1 MHSTALCLTCSSSL
15 PPKFDAD
22 LFITECCARPICPTC
37 ISSNPRLRSYN
48 PCLSCLGGVGVISSA
63 SARNICAAINDTVRD
78 EDIFIL
84 GDDEDDEDEAHEL
97 ISVSPISEPAPP
109 AYPLAVSSSSSLTS
123 ESIPITQTSNTSAG
137 HAEVVVTGEQYIPS
151 RYYINS
157 RDTLQGIALRYG
169 AHGRELCRLNNLP
182 PSTLSTTPHLLHTR
196 TFIVLPPS
204 AKSLSVTRDAEPDA
218 GVRRVREK
226 AEKRLQMLTKEVDW
240 RVAKAYVALADDPD
254 EEAVYGFKHKETDGI
269 GASTLEAR
277 AADQYLEDQEWEE
290 EQRKAGRCISV
301 KSLPLLRG
309 KVIAY
314 T

>member
-1 MHSTALCLTCSSSL
+1 M
-15 PPKFDAD
+15 
-22 LFITECCARPICPTC
+22 TECCARPICPTC

-48 PCLSCLGGVGVISSA
+48 PCLSCLGGVGVVSSA
-63 SARNICAAINDTVRD
+63 FPRNTLTANNNTVRD

-84 GDDEDDEDEAHEL
+84 GDDEDDEDEAHGL
-97 ISVSPISEPAPP
+97 ASVPLISEPAPP
-109 AYPLAVSSSSSLTS
+109 AYPLASSSSSSLTS
-123 ESIPITQTSNTSAG
+123 ESILTAQISDASAG
-137 HAEVVVTGEQYIPS
+137 HAEVIVTGEQYTPS

-169 AHGRELCRLNNLP
+169 ANGRELCRLNNLP

-204 AKSLSVTRDAEPDA
+204 AKSLSVTREANPDA
-218 GVRRVREK
+218 GARRVREK

-254 EEAVYGFKHKETDGI
+254 EEAVYGFKHKETGAI

-290 EQRKAGRCISV
+290 EQRRAGKRISL

-309 KVIAY
+309 KFIA
-314 T
+314 

>member
-1 MHSTALCLTCSSSL
+1 M
-15 PPKFDAD
+15 
-22 LFITECCARPICPTC
+22 
-37 ISSNPRLRSYN
+37 SYN
-48 PCLSCLGGVGVISSA
+48 PCLSCLGGVGVVSSA
-63 SARNICAAINDTVRD
+63 FPRNIRTANNNTVQD
-78 EDIFIL
+78 EDVFIL
-84 GDDEDDEDEAHEL
+84 GDDEDDEDEAHE
-97 ISVSPISEPAPP
+97 IASVSLISEPAPP
-109 AYPLAVSSSSSLTS
+109 VYPLTSSSSSRLTS
-123 ESIPITQTSNTSAG
+123 ESILAAQTSDASEG
-137 HAEVVVTGEQYIPS
+137 HAEVIVTCEPYIPS

-169 AHGRELCRLNNLP
+169 ANGRELCHLNNLP

-204 AKSLSVTRDAEPDA
+204 AKSLSVTREANPDA
-218 GVRRVREK
+218 GARRVREK

-254 EEAVYGFKHKETDGI
+254 EEMVYGFKYKETGAI

-290 EQRKAGRCISV
+290 GQRRAGKRISL

-309 KVIAY
+309 KFIA
-314 T
+314 

>member
-1 MHSTALCLTCSSSL
+1 M
-15 PPKFDAD
+15 
-22 LFITECCARPICPTC
+22 
-37 ISSNPRLRSYN
+37 
-48 PCLSCLGGVGVISSA
+48 VSSA
-63 SARNICAAINDTVRD
+63 FLQNIRAANNDTVQD

-97 ISVSPISEPAPP
+97 ASVSPISGPAPP
-109 AYPLAVSSSSSLTS
+109 AYPSPLSSLNS
-123 ESIPITQTSNTSAG
+123 ESILTTQTSDASAG
-137 HAEVVVTGEQYIPS
+137 HAEVVVTGEHCTPS

-169 AHGRELCRLNNLP
+169 ANGRELCRLNNLP

-204 AKSLSVTRDAEPDA
+204 ANSHSVTRDADMDA
-218 GVRRVREK
+218 EARRVREK

-254 EEAVYGFKHKETDGI
+254 EEATYGFKCKETGGI

-290 EQRKAGRCISV
+290 EQKRAGKRISL
-301 KSLPLLRG
+301 KSLSLLRD
-309 KVIAY
+309 KVVA
-314 T
+314 

>member
-1 MHSTALCLTCSSSL
+1 M
-15 PPKFDAD
+15 
-22 LFITECCARPICPTC
+22 TECCARPICPTC

-48 PCLSCLGGVGVISSA
+48 PCLSCLGGVGVVSSA
-63 SARNICAAINDTVRD
+63 FPRNTLIANNNTVRD

-84 GDDEDDEDEAHEL
+84 GDDEDDEDEAHGL
-97 ISVSPISEPAPP
+97 ASVPLISEPAPP
-109 AYPLAVSSSSSLTS
+109 AYPLASSSSSSLTS
-123 ESIPITQTSNTSAG
+123 ESILTAQISDASAG
-137 HAEVVVTGEQYIPS
+137 HAEVIVTGEQYTPS

-169 AHGRELCRLNNLP
+169 ANGRELCRLNNLP

-204 AKSLSVTRDAEPDA
+204 AKSLSVTREANPDA
-218 GVRRVREK
+218 GARRVREK

-254 EEAVYGFKHKETDGI
+254 EEAVYGFKYKETGAI
-269 GASTLEAR
+269 GANTLEAR

-290 EQRKAGRCISV
+290 EQRRAGKRISL

-309 KVIAY
+309 KFIA
-314 T
+314 

>member
-1 MHSTALCLTCSSSL
+1 M
-15 PPKFDAD
+15 
-22 LFITECCARPICPTC
+22 TECCARPICPTC
-37 ISSNPRLRSYN
+37 ISSNPRLRSYK
-48 PCLSCLGGVGVISSA
+48 PCLSCLGGVGVVSSA
-63 SARNICAAINDTVRD
+63 FLRNTLTANNNTVRD

-84 GDDEDDEDEAHEL
+84 GDDEDDEDDEDEAHGL
-97 ISVSPISEPAPP
+97 ASVPLISEPAPP
-109 AYPLAVSSSSSLTS
+109 AYPLASSSSSSLTS
-123 ESIPITQTSNTSAG
+123 ESILTAQISDASAG
-137 HAEVVVTGEQYIPS
+137 HAEVIVTGEQYIPS

-169 AHGRELCRLNNLP
+169 ANGRELCRLNNLP

-204 AKSLSVTRDAEPDA
+204 AKSLSVTREANPDAEA
-218 GVRRVREK
+218 KRVREK
-226 AEKRLQMLTKEVDW
+226 AEKRVQMLTKEVDW

-254 EEAVYGFKHKETDGI
+254 EEAVYGFKYKETGAI

-290 EQRKAGRCISV
+290 EQRRAGKRISL

-309 KVIAY
+309 KYIA
-314 T
+314 

>member
-1 MHSTALCLTCSSSL
+1 MRSTALCSTCSSCL
-15 PPKFDAD
+15 PPKAAPD
-22 LFITECCARPICPTC
+22 LFMTKCCARPICPTC

-48 PCLSCLGGVGVISSA
+48 PCLSCLGGVGVVSSA
-63 SARNICAAINDTVRD
+63 FLQNIRAANNHTVQD

-97 ISVSPISEPAPP
+97 ASVSPISGPPPP
-109 AYPLAVSSSSSLTS
+109 AYPSSLSSLTYD
-123 ESIPITQTSNTSAG
+123 TSAG
-137 HAEVVVTGEQYIPS
+137 HAEDCIPS

-169 AHGRELCRLNNLP
+169 ANGRELCRLNNLP

-204 AKSLSVTRDAEPDA
+204 TNSRS
-218 GVRRVREK
+218 K

-254 EEAVYGFKHKETDGI
+254 EEATYGFKCKETGGI

-290 EQRKAGRCISV
+290 EQRRAGKRISL
-301 KSLPLLRG
+301 KSLSLLRD
-309 KVIAY
+309 KVVA
-314 T
+314 

>member
-1 MHSTALCLTCSSSL
+1 MRSTALCSTCSSCL
-15 PPKFDAD
+15 PPKAAPD
-22 LFITECCARPICPTC
+22 LFMTKCCARPICPTC
-37 ISSNPRLRSYN
+37 LSSNPRLRSYN
-48 PCLSCLGGVGVISSA
+48 PCLSCLGSVGV
-63 SARNICAAINDTVRD
+63 NIRAANNDTVQD

-97 ISVSPISEPAPP
+97 ASVSPISRPPPP
-109 AYPLAVSSSSSLTS
+109 AYPSSLS
-123 ESIPITQTSNTSAG
+123 SPNNESILTTQTSDTSAG
-137 HAEVVVTGEQYIPS
+137 HAEDCIPS

-169 AHGRELCRLNNLP
+169 ANGRELCRLNNLP

-204 AKSLSVTRDAEPDA
+204 ANSHSVTRDADLDA
-218 GVRRVREK
+218 EARRVREK
-226 AEKRLQMLTKEVDW
+226 AEKRLQTLTKEVDW

-254 EEAVYGFKHKETDGI
+254 EEATYGFKCKETGAI

-290 EQRKAGRCISV
+290 EQRRAGKRISL
-301 KSLPLLRG
+301 KSLSLLRD
-309 KVIAY
+309 KVVA
-314 T
+314 

>member
-1 MHSTALCLTCSSSL
+1 M
-15 PPKFDAD
+15 
-22 LFITECCARPICPTC
+22 TECCARPICPTC

-48 PCLSCLGGVGVISSA
+48 PCLSCLGGVGVVSSTFP
-63 SARNICAAINDTVRD
+63 RNTLTANNNTVRD

-84 GDDEDDEDEAHEL
+84 GDDEDDEDEAHGL
-97 ISVSPISEPAPP
+97 ASVPLISEPAPP
-109 AYPLAVSSSSSLTS
+109 AYPLASSSSSSLTS
-123 ESIPITQTSNTSAG
+123 ESILTAQISDASAG
-137 HAEVVVTGEQYIPS
+137 HAEVIVTGEQYTPS

-169 AHGRELCRLNNLP
+169 ANGRELCRLNNLP

-204 AKSLSVTRDAEPDA
+204 AKSLSVTREANPDA
-218 GVRRVREK
+218 GARRVREK

-254 EEAVYGFKHKETDGI
+254 EEAVYGFKHKETGAI

-290 EQRKAGRCISV
+290 EQRRAGKRISL

-309 KVIAY
+309 KFIA
-314 T
+314 